1 MSGLR
6 IATLFP
12 LATVAAG
19 DDANATALVR
29 RARARGLAATTVTVN
44 RPDDQVDAD
53 VYLLGGTGRSS
64 AGALAGLLAEAG
76 FVERFAAGSAVL
88 VAVDAGL
95 DAVACERVDP
105 HGAVRPGLGLL
116 AATISAGPATA
127 GTVVTEPNRSL
138 GLPELVGWV
147 QHDVRTVRDRGIEPL
162 ARLEVPVRG
171 HLPEDLRD
179 DGACTERIIATRLHG
194 PVLALNPELADL
206 VLARAVGAPA
216 DEWEPLPDP
225 PTERARA
232 ARIAEVRA
240 AGMRA
245 TRRRPRLLGRRR

>member
-1 MSGLR
+1 MRGLR

-19 DDANATALVR
+19 DDANAIALVR
-29 RARARGLAATTVTVN
+29 RSRARGLAAAMVTVN
-44 RPDDQVDAD
+44 RTDDLVDAD
-53 VYLLGGTGRSS
+53 IYLLGGTGRAA

-76 FVERFAAGSAVL
+76 FVERFAAGRAVL

-95 DAVACERVDP
+95 DAVAREWVDP
-105 HGAVRPGLGLL
+105 QGAVRPGLGLL
-116 AATISAGPATA
+116 AATVSAGPATA

-147 QHDVRTVRDRGIEPL
+147 QHDVRTVRDPGIEPL
-162 ARLEVPVRG
+162 ARLEVPARG
-171 HLPEDLRD
+171 GLPEELRD
-179 DGACTERIIATRLHG
+179 DGACTDRIIATRLHG

-216 DEWEPLPDP
+216 DQWEPLPDP
-225 PTERARA
+225 PTDRART

-245 TRRRPRLLGRRR
+245 ARRPPRLLRGR